1 MRNGVRAWGL
11 AGASTLL
18 GLLAATG
25 ARAQAA
31 PEAPATTV
39 GELIVTARQA
49 GFVADEA
56 VSASKV
62 ATPIVDLPRSVS
74 VVTLDEIRNR
84 APDNLTQVFQY
95 TSGINSDAYGGT
107 SLSRTYT
114 NARGF
119 LSYQYLDG
127 LKLHDSNWAVE
138 PYGLERAELFKG
150 PASSLYGQAG
160 PGGLIALVS
169 KRPSFAPFG
178 EVAFQVGSQDRYQGM
193 FDFGGPL
200 GSSQEGAFRLTG
212 LYRDAGSPIR
222 FQKEDRFYI
231 APAFTWRPTSRLE
244 LTLLGSY
251 QSDPD
256 QTVFQYFPRAG
267 TVDRSA
273 FGYIPRTTFTGEP
286 GFDDLR
292 VNRGQAALLAAYKVS
307 DALTLRENVRY
318 SNYDILARYLQGGG
332 ALRADGRS
340 ISRTAVN
347 SEFAINLVQT
357 DTQLDWRFRTGP
369 LAHQV
374 LAGVDYVF
382 IPTYQGV
389 GQGAGPVLDLYAPVY
404 GAGAALPALTTK
416 RYQDFD
422 QTGLYL
428 QDQVRWGRLTVL
440 GGVRRDGAWS
450 STRSLNTA
458 TGVTGATVVQQDD
471 AWTGQVGASF
481 RLPLGFAPYAG
492 WATSFQ
498 PTPGTDFFGTAFVP
512 STGEQVEVGVKWAAP
527 GQRVLVTVAGFDLTQ
542 QNVRTN
548 DLLHPGFAV
557 QTGEVSASG
566 AEVEAKATLMQGLNL
581 TAAYTYLDIRVTR
594 TNTANQLGRRP
605 AGRPVNQAS
614 AWADYA
620 LPFAPGLTVGG
631 GVRFIGASFGD
642 PANTFSVP
650 SYTLV
655 DGFARYDLSA
665 LQPSLHGVDVS
676 LNVQNA
682 GDERYVTNCDAATQC
697 FYGRGRLIKA
707 TIRKVW

>member
-1 MRNGVRAWGL
+1 MRSAWL
-11 AGASTLL
+11 AGIS
-18 GLLAATG
+18 AAALMVWAG
-25 ARAQAA
+25 HAAAESA
-31 PEAPATTV
+31 PEAGSTPV
-39 GELIVTARQA
+39 SELIVTARQA
-49 GFVADEA
+49 GFVAEQA
-56 VSASKV
+56 LSATKG
-62 ATPIVDLPRSVS
+62 ATSLLELPRSVS
-74 VVTLDEIRNR
+74 VVTLEEIRNR

-138 PYGLERAELFKG
+138 PYGLSSAELLKG

-160 PGGLIALVS
+160 PGGLISLTS
-169 KRPSFAPFG
+169 KRPSSKAFG
-178 EVAFQVGSQDRYQGM
+178 EIAAQVGSQDRYQGM

-200 GSSQEGAFRLTG
+200 GTNHEGAFRLTG

-222 FQKEDRFYI
+222 YQKEDRFYI
-231 APAFTWRPTSRLE
+231 APAFTWRPTPKLE

-256 QTVFQYFPRAG
+256 QTVFQYFPRVG
-267 TVDRSA
+267 TIDRSA
-273 FGYIPRTTFTGEP
+273 FGYVPRETFTGEP
-286 GFDDLR
+286 GFDDLH
-292 VNRGQAALLAAYKVS
+292 VNRGQVALLAAYKVS
-307 DALTLRENVRY
+307 DALALRESVRY
-318 SNYDILARYLQGGG
+318 TNYDILARYLQAG
-332 ALRADGRS
+332 ALRADGRTVT
-340 ISRTAVN
+340 RTAVN
-347 SEFAINLVQT
+347 SEFDINLVQT
-357 DTQLDWRFRTGP
+357 DTQLDWRFATGP

-374 LAGVDYVF
+374 LVGVDYVF

-389 GQGAGPVLDLYAPVY
+389 GQAPGPILDIYTPTYSATVP
-404 GAGAALPALTTK
+404 LPTITSK

-422 QTGLYL
+422 QAGVYL
-428 QDQVRWGRLTVL
+428 QDQIRWGRLTVL
-440 GGVRRDGAWS
+440 GGVRRDDASS
-450 STRSLNTA
+450 STQTFNPI
-458 TGVTGATVVQQDD
+458 TGAASALVLQEDD
-471 AWTGQVGASF
+471 AWTGQIGASF
-481 RLPLGFAPYAG
+481 QLPFGFAPYAG
-492 WATSFQ
+492 YATSFQ
-498 PTPGTDFFGTAFVP
+498 PTSGTDFFGAPFVP
-512 STGEQVEVGVKWAAP
+512 STGEQVEVGVKWAPP
-527 GQRVLVTVAGFDLTQ
+527 GVRALITVAGFDLTQ

-566 AEVEAKATLMQGLNL
+566 AEVEAKASLMQGLNVS
-581 TAAYTYLDIRVTR
+581 AAYTYLDMRVTS
-594 TNTANQLGRRP
+594 TTIANQLGRRP

-614 AWADYA
+614 VWADYA

-631 GVRFIGASFGD
+631 GVRFVGASFGD
-642 PANTFSVP
+642 PVNTFSVP

-655 DGFARYDLSA
+655 DAFARYDLSA
-665 LQPSLHGVDVS
+665 VRTSLQGVDVS
-676 LNVQNA
+676 LNVQNV